1 MLGLRFLLLAL
12 YAGLLGLVSSQ
23 ADVCIEKVVSL
34 ALQLR
39 NFPEV
44 LPTDP
49 TDLGVLLFTGKG
61 LYDMGTKEICEI
73 SPGLRYL
80 MASPQ
85 QPTFIGVC
93 IYEECSVDTL
103 NTMTEFIPAGLLPF
117 PV

>member
-1 MLGLRFLLLAL
+1 MLRIRFLLLAL

-34 ALQLR
+34 AFQLR

-49 TDLGVLLFTGKG
+49 TDLQVLLFTGKG
-61 LYDMGTKEICEI
+61 AYDMGTKELCEI

-80 MASPQ
+80 IATPQ
-85 QPTFIGVC
+85 
-93 IYEECSVDTL
+93 
-103 NTMTEFIPAGLLPF
+103 
-117 PV
+117 